1 MKKRLKFPEGLTAAH
16 ITNLSHEGRG
26 IATIEGR
33 KTFISNALPDE
44 DVLFQYTALQPRYGE
59 GRAIDII
66 NASPERVTPE
76 CPHFSI
82 CGGCSLQ
89 HMEHTA
95 QLTLK
100 QNTLLEQLQHFANV
114 QAQTIMPP
122 ITGPHYA
129 YRHKARLGVRYVPKK
144 NGVLVGFREQQSR
157 YLTDLN
163 LCKVLANPVG
173 NLITPLRE
181 LIGSLK
187 AFEQIAQIEV
197 AIGDTQAAL
206 IFRNLETLNNDDRE
220 KLISFAKQYSIDL
233 YLQPGGPDTVTKIW
247 PLSET
252 DLLYYTL
259 PDYDLKLWFHP
270 LDFIQINPAINR
282 QMIPIALKLLELK
295 PTDKVLDLFCG
306 LGNFTLPLARSAQ
319 HVTGVEGSQLM
330 VKRAQ
335 HNASYNQM
343 SNVEFHMADL
353 TQPTTAIWAKQ
364 RYNKLLLDPARA
376 GAQEI
381 ISLIPTW
388 QPERI
393 VYVSCNPA
401 TLARDAGL
409 ITQHG
414 YQLQSAGIIDMFPQT
429 NHVESIALFIRAK

>member
-16 ITNLSHEGRG
+16 IINLSHEGRG

-44 DVLFQYTALQPRYGE
+44 DVIFQYTALQPRYGE
-59 GRAIDII
+59 GRAIEIL
-66 NASPERVTPE
+66 NASPERVAPE

-89 HMEHTA
+89 HMEHSA

-100 QNTLLEQLQHFANV
+100 QNTLLEQLHHFAK
-114 QAQTIMPP
+114 QQPDTIMAP
-122 ITGPHYA
+122 ITGPQYA

-144 NGVLVGFREQQSR
+144 NAVLVGFREQQSR

-181 LIGSLK
+181 LIRSLA

-197 AIGDTQAAL
+197 AIGDTQSAL
-206 IFRNLETLNNDDRE
+206 VFRNLVTLNDGDQH
-220 KLISFAKQYSIDL
+220 KLIDFAKQHTIDL
-233 YLQPGGPDTVTKIW
+233 YLQSGGPNTVTKIW
-247 PLSET
+247 PLSES

-259 PDYDLKLWFHP
+259 PNFDLQLWFHP

-282 QMIPIALKLLELK
+282 KMIPVALNLLELK

-306 LGNFTLPLARSAQ
+306 LGNFTLPIARTVQ

-335 HNASYNQM
+335 HNAAANNIN
-343 SNVEFHMADL
+343 NVEFHMADL
-353 TQPTTAIWAKQ
+353 TQPVTATWAKQ
-364 RYNKLLLDPARA
+364 RYDKLLLDPGRA
-376 GAQEI
+376 GAKEI
-381 ISLIPTW
+381 IEMIPCW

-409 ITQHG
+409 LAALG
-414 YQLQSAGIIDMFPQT
+414 YHLQSAGIIDMFPQT
-429 NHVESIALFIRAK
+429 NHVESIANFIRI